1 MSRVLFDITPDRAG
15 WTIFDRERDRPAV
28 VEEQQILAFPRE
40 DAKEIADVLST
51 VPVPT
56 RRSSLR

>member
-1 MSRVLFDITPDRAG
+1 MSRVLFDITPDPAG

-28 VEEQQILAFPRE
+28 VEEHQITTSPRE
-40 DAKEIADVLST
+40 DAKEIADLLST

-56 RRSSLR
+56 RRSSVR

>member
-1 MSRVLFDITPDRAG
+1 MSRVLFDITPDPVG

-28 VEEQQILAFPRE
+28 VEEHQITTSPRE
-40 DAKEIADVLST
+40 DAKEIADLLST

-56 RRSSLR
+56 RRSSVR